1 MRARE
6 ILDENYNQSL
16 ESDLTNLIIGAKG
29 SGASE
34 VSTRALV
41 LQLQNMGYAV
51 DENSLQMLL
60 SDNPAVMSS
69 TEDTVTFNE
78 PGASAPEEDPAE
90 DSAEKVKAMAA
101 DASTLN
107 EAEPYWGN
115 IPDQPHA
122 MGIETKNPRVW
133 IRRTKGGTEAVY
145 LDNKPVGAKE
155 RDKKHPDGEVC
166 YWYGHSRNK
175 DLMGHKFVEYDAAE
189 IPRDVYNG
197 LVQDLINGE

>member
-78 PGASAPEEDPAE
+78 PGASAPEEDPGE

-101 DASTLN
+101 DASKL
-107 EAEPYWGN
+107 G
-115 IPDQPHA
+115 
-122 MGIETKNPRVW
+122 
-133 IRRTKGGTEAVY
+133 
-145 LDNKPVGAKE
+145 
-155 RDKKHPDGEVC
+155 
-166 YWYGHSRNK
+166 
-175 DLMGHKFVEYDAAE
+175 
-189 IPRDVYNG
+189 
-197 LVQDLINGE
+197 